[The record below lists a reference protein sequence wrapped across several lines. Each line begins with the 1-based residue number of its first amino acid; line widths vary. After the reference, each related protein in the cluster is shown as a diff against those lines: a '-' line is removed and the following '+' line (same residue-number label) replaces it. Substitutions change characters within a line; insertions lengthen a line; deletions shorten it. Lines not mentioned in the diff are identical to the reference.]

1 MKTTILLDYSFSA
14 DAKFSEKSK
23 FLACSYQGVRNVSF
37 SENFAY
43 VLNEWPLCKASN
55 NIMKSTCI
63 TTENA
68 AKASFITSKNKRTN
82 CVLWRPFLISH
93 VTLISKWTSGL
104 MFPLDIFNTWLNYL
118 WLIKL
123 QLRYY
128 KFADQNAN
136 LHFSWI
142 CLVLKIFL
150 WKTKQV
156 KIYVI
161 KSSNKV
167 FETAEKLCRK
177 KTIPFF

>member
-1 MKTTILLDYSFSA
+1 
-14 DAKFSEKSK
+14 
-23 FLACSYQGVRNVSF
+23 
-37 SENFAY
+37 
-43 VLNEWPLCKASN
+43 
-55 NIMKSTCI
+55 
-63 TTENA
+63 
-68 AKASFITSKNKRTN
+68 
-82 CVLWRPFLISH
+82 
-93 VTLISKWTSGL
+93 
-104 MFPLDIFNTWLNYL
+104 MFPLDVFNTWLNYL

-128 KFADQNAN
+128 KFADQNEN
-136 LHFSWI
+136 LHFSLI